1 MVEGETWWTMEHGWQ
16 RVEHGEGWGMV
27 EDGWSMV
34 EGRA

>member
-1 MVEGETWWTMEHGWQ
+1 MVEGETWWTMEHQ
-16 RVEHGEGWGMV
+16 RVEHGEGWDMV